1 MMTTVDR
8 GRPGPRRPPEKYD
21 GRRDELAESALA
33 TLGQLG
39 YANTSLRDIAANS
52 EYSHGVL
59 HYYFSDKVELII
71 HGVRLYKARCV
82 HRYDDIVADAGNAE
96 DLRERFAAKL
106 GETLLEEPTM
116 HRLWYDLRN
125 QSMFEAEFRGAV
137 QMIDTTLEEMIWRVV
152 DRYAELS
159 GRPCVVPSPVAYA
172 MLDGIFEKAVLE
184 HLEDE
189 QGAAARLVTR
199 ASDVLPL
206 LLGPAAGASSRP
218 FVKTP

>member
-1 MMTTVDR
+1 MTTTAER

-33 TLGQLG
+33 TLGRLG
-39 YANTSLRDIAANS
+39 YANTSLRDIAASS

-59 HYYFSDKVELII
+59 HYYFADKTELII

-82 HRYDDIVADAGNAE
+82 HRYDDIVAGSTTADH
-96 DLRERFAAKL
+96 LRERFAAKL

-125 QSMFEAEFRGAV
+125 QSMFEADFRGSV
-137 QMIDTTLEEMIWRVV
+137 QMIDATLEEMIWRVV

-159 GRPCVVPSPVAYA
+159 GRPCVVASPVAYA

-189 QGAAARLVTR
+189 PAAAARLVER
-199 ASDVLPL
+199 AFGVLPL
-206 LLGPAAGASSRP
+206 MLGPAD
-218 FVKTP
+218 